1 MAVELATAYVS
12 ILPSAKGFKEKL
24 AKELD
29 IDTPAERSGRSAG
42 SRLGG
47 ALGSALKRTV
57 AGVGVAAGAALST
70 ALVKGW
76 GRLTAIEDAQSKLTG
91 LGHSAESVR
100 SIMDNALASVKGTA
114 FGLDEAATV
123 AASTVA
129 AGIKPGR
136 ELERVLSLVGDTA
149 SIAGSS
155 MGEMG
160 AIFNKVAASNRLT
173 MAEVN
178 QLSDRGIP
186 ILQMLADQMGVTAA
200 EASKMVSSGKVD
212 FATFRQALEE
222 NVAGAALESGNTTRG
237 AFANMMAAASRF
249 GASILEGVFPLAK
262 EGFGGITQAIDQA
275 TEAVRPWAEE
285 FSTLVLTRVVPAVGD
300 LMDRVRELAGN
311 VREFM
316 ESADFQQLKTTTL
329 DRLQSILGT
338 LSQAAKDLAPAIGA
352 IVTSLAAA
360 SGAIGVSTWQIMLA
374 TLDVLAQVAATV
386 LVPAL
391 TELSGWMQDN
401 QGVVTALVGVYVG
414 WRTVLIAASAA
425 AKVKA
430 GWLAIMSVRTK
441 AVAAATRVARAATV
455 AWNASVVAGRW
466 TAQIGQLAVMR
477 TRTLA
482 VAAAQRTARAA
493 TIAWNAAVAAG
504 RWTAMVAQLVAYRAA
519 SLATVAAT
527 KIWTGVQWLLNAA
540 MSANPIGIIIV
551 AIVALVAAI
560 VLAYR
565 NSETF
570 RNIVQAVFRAVGAA
584 ATWLW
589 ENAIK
594 PAWEAIKVAFQVV
607 ADIIVWWWN
616 NIVKRYF
623 RMVAD
628 IAKWL
633 WERIKATFN
642 LWKGVFDRV
651 RGWVSD
657 VRDWIVDRFRKI
669 VDFVKGLPG
678 RIRSAA
684 RGMWDGIKEA
694 FRSAVNWL
702 IDKWNN
708 LSFTIGPISM
718 GPFGSLGPWTLS
730 TPNIPRLAEGG
741 IVPSTSGGRLVQVAE
756 AGQAE
761 AIIPLDRLRDMV
773 GPTVIVI
780 DAAGADRALAEWLR
794 RAVRVQGG
802 GSVTR
807 FAGVRA

>member
-29 IDTPAERSGRSAG
+29 IDTPAQRSGRSAG

-136 ELERVLSLVGDTA
+136 DLERVLSLVADTA

-212 FATFRQALEE
+212 FAAFRQALEE
-222 NVAGAALESGNTTRG
+222 NVSGAALESGNTTRG
-237 AFANMMAAASRF
+237 AFANMMAAAGRF
-249 GASILEGVFPLAK
+249 GAAILEGVFPLAK

-275 TEAVRPWAEE
+275 TDVVRPWAEE

-316 ESADFQQLKTTTL
+316 ESAHFQQLKTTTL
-329 DRLQSILGT
+329 DRLQSIFGT

-374 TLDVLAQVAATV
+374 ALDGLAQVAATVLGPALTELSGGMQDDQRGGAVLAGADVGWPSGRLGVSTWQLLLATLAVLAQAAATV

-401 QGVVTALVGVYVG
+401 QGVVTVLVGAYVG

-430 GWLAIMSVRTK
+430 GWLTIMSVRTK

-466 TAQIGQLAVMR
+466 TAQISQLAVMR

-482 VAAAQRTARAA
+482 VAAAQR
-493 TIAWNAAVAAG
+493 
-504 RWTAMVAQLVAYRAA
+504 
-519 SLATVAAT
+519 
-527 KIWTGVQWLLNAA
+527 
-540 MSANPIGIIIV
+540 
-551 AIVALVAAI
+551 
-560 VLAYR
+560 
-565 NSETF
+565 
-570 RNIVQAVFRAVGAA
+570 
-584 ATWLW
+584 
-589 ENAIK
+589 
-594 PAWEAIKVAFQVV
+594 
-607 ADIIVWWWN
+607 
-616 NIVKRYF
+616 
-623 RMVAD
+623 
-628 IAKWL
+628 
-633 WERIKATFN
+633 
-642 LWKGVFDRV
+642 
-651 RGWVSD
+651 
-657 VRDWIVDRFRKI
+657 
-669 VDFVKGLPG
+669 
-678 RIRSAA
+678 
-684 RGMWDGIKEA
+684 
-694 FRSAVNWL
+694 
-702 IDKWNN
+702 
-708 LSFTIGPISM
+708 
-718 GPFGSLGPWTLS
+718 
-730 TPNIPRLAEGG
+730 
-741 IVPSTSGGRLVQVAE
+741 
-756 AGQAE
+756 
-761 AIIPLDRLRDMV
+761 
-773 GPTVIVI
+773 
-780 DAAGADRALAEWLR
+780 
-794 RAVRVQGG
+794 
-802 GSVTR
+802 
-807 FAGVRA
+807 